1 MTPVHSIVLAC
12 VALAL
17 LTAIVALRM
26 LQVRVREMREKRIH
40 PQQIATSPQAAAR
53 FQSVQAS
60 DNYRNLF
67 EMPVLFYAL
76 CALLLATGSASGF
89 FAAGAWIYVLLR
101 VVHSAIQCTYNKVM
115 HRFVVFGTSFVVLV
129 VLWAR
134 FGIHIA
140 QLG

>member
-12 VALAL
+12 VTLAL
-17 LTAIVALRM
+17 LTAIVAMRM
-26 LQVRVREMREKRIH
+26 LLVRVREMRQNRIH
-40 PQQIATSPQAAAR
+40 PQQIATSPLAAAR

-76 CALLLATGSASGF
+76 CALLLATGHASGF

-101 VVHSAIQCTYNKVM
+101 VVHSVIQCTYNKVM
-115 HRFVVFGTSFVVLV
+115 HRFAVFGTSFVVLL
-129 VLWAR
+129 VLWVR
-134 FGIHIA
+134 FGLA
-140 QLG
+140 VALQV